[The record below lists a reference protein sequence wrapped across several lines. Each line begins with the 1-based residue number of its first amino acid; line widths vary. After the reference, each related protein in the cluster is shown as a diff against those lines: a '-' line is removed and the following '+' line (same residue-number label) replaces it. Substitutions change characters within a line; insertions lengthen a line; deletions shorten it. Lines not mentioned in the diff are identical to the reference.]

1 MPKGHAQGIS
11 MHEEFKSVA
20 ACLVEINATD
30 PKKPRVTKAVI
41 AVDAGVP
48 LNPRGI
54 EAQMMGGLTD
64 AISTVLQA
72 GIHIDNG
79 AVREG
84 SFGDFLWAR
93 QRHTPTDLQIHVM
106 PATTDEPGGVG
117 ELGVP
122 VCAGAIAT
130 AYARATGTKP
140 RSFPVNY

>member
-1 MPKGHAQGIS
+1 MAREIEDSLDRNDQ
-11 MHEEFKSVA
+11 
-20 ACLVEINATD
+20 LVVQALAYADSLT
-30 PKKPRVTKAVI
+30 
-41 AVDAGVP
+41 
-48 LNPRGI
+48 
-54 EAQMMGGLTD
+54 GGL
-64 AISTVLQA
+64 VLGNGNRKLPLQA

-84 SFGDFLWAR
+84 SYGDFLWAR

-140 RSFPVNY
+140 RRFPLNF